1 MLKKPTQRLV
11 STCRRVAALIVLS
24 LAASVLPAQAADDES
39 TSACPGEEAWKAAH
53 SDSSN
58 AAMNKRD
65 AARTPS
71 RPDLLEELR
80 RRAGADQTARRVM
93 LAHPGDDA
101 AVRAVTQV
109 DDDDVAWLTRLL
121 KRDGFPHVDQIGEV
135 GLHLVWVLVQHAD
148 RDPPLQRLVL
158 KAFERLHAANEVSAD
173 DLARLTDRLLVNQN
187 KPQRYGTQ
195 FDWASGRF
203 DPKNIA
209 DAEVIDGR
217 RRELGLMPL
226 ADFACVINR
235 ALARGFQ

>member
-1 MLKKPTQRLV
+1 MLKKPNQRLGWP
-11 STCRRVAALIVLS
+11 CRRVAALSLLS
-24 LAASVLPAQAADDES
+24 LAAIALPARAADDES
-39 TSACPGEEAWKAAH
+39 TSACPGAAAWKTAH
-53 SDSSN
+53 LDSSE

-65 AARTPS
+65 AARNLS
-71 RPDLLEELR
+71 RPDVLEELR
-80 RRAGADQTARRVM
+80 RRVGADQTARRAM

-101 AVRAVTQV
+101 VVRAVTQV

-121 KRDGFPHVDQIGEV
+121 KQDGFPRVDQIGEV

-158 KAFERLHAANEVSAD
+158 KAFERLHTANELSGD

-187 KPQRYGTQ
+187 QPQRYGTQ

-209 DAEVIDGR
+209 DAEEVDGR

-226 ADFACVINR
+226 ADYACVMNR